1 MRRRVKRSVKT
12 VILVV
17 IGVGAI
23 VSVAPLTWRE
33 AEDEMRRRLRSIEA
47 MARPPTERS
56 ADWFERQKDRLRGRR
71 GGIEI
76 GAGNAT
82 EVRKVESVR
91 IAGGSGAF
99 TGPARVI
106 DGDTLDVG
114 GDLATQLF
122 DCGS

>member
-23 VSVAPLTWRE
+23 VSVTPLTWRE

-47 MARPPTERS
+47 MARPQTERS
-56 ADWFERQKDRLRGRR
+56 ADWFERQKHRLRDRL

-82 EVRKVESVR
+82 EVRKALSR
-91 IAGGSGAF
+91 
-99 TGPARVI
+99 
-106 DGDTLDVG
+106 
-114 GDLATQLF
+114 
-122 DCGS
+122 